1 MFFLRFPIRSIFAP
15 FLFLIVFWCTYSAS
29 AQARTGVLAESPQGV
44 SIVLSDVEADARR
57 LPDVTRRAAL
67 SREPNVKEQ
76 ATALLVRR
84 VMAAQAKAQQFD
96 KDPVLAAEVQIAVD
110 RVLADAVLKDIDRK
124 SRPSD
129 TELLRYARTLYDAEP
144 ERFNVPAQTRARH
157 ILIPRSLPDAGAK
170 AEDIRKQLLNGG
182 NFEQLAQQH
191 STDYG
196 SAAKGGD
203 LGFFSKG
210 AMVPEFEAAVDALK
224 MPGDLSPVVSTQF
237 GLHIIRLE
245 ARRAAQKRPFDELR
259 DTLVNQAANSLANEA
274 RQKAIEAIR
283 ADIKYHDAVIKEFAQ
298 RQGQT
303 PGPANSR

>member
-1 MFFLRFPIRSIFAP
+1 M
-15 FLFLIVFWCTYSAS
+15 
-29 AQARTGVLAESPQGV
+29 Q
-44 SIVLSDVEADARR
+44 
-57 LPDVTRRAAL
+57 
-67 SREPNVKEQ
+67 
-76 ATALLVRR
+76 
-84 VMAAQAKAQQFD
+84 
-96 KDPVLAAEVQIAVD
+96 
-110 RVLADAVLKDIDRK
+110 
-124 SRPSD
+124 
-129 TELLRYARTLYDAEP
+129 
-144 ERFNVPAQTRARH
+144 
-157 ILIPRSLPDAGAK
+157 K

-224 MPGDLSPVVSTQF
+224 MPGDLSPVVPTQF

-259 DTLVNQAANSLANEA
+259 ETLVNQAATSLANEA
-274 RQKAIEAIR
+274 RQKAIDAIR

-303 PGPANSR
+303 PSPANSR